1 MLKAVSTMIREIEL
15 KYRLPDKAAFERLK
29 SAMEKPISTVTQVNS
44 FFDTPDLALRAK
56 YLAIRVRK
64 AGLKTL
70 LTIKAKP
77 AKNSEPK
84 DVSIR
89 YEYEREVSAK
99 QAKIPLTSLRRFR
112 KDTSREQSKTRE
124 FLLTQINNILDGRS
138 VSKVGSFSNRRT
150 SIPLQ
155 VGKYSLTAELDET
168 DFGTGE
174 IDYEIELE
182 LPENLIDEGRKTLEK
197 LFKIGE
203 IEATPAK
210 GKAERFFKLLTA
222 ARLTK

>member
-1 MLKAVSTMIREIEL
+1 MIREIEL
-15 KYRLPDKAAFERLK
+15 KYRLPNKAAFERLK
-29 SAMEKPISTVTQVNS
+29 SVMDKPISTVTQINS
-44 FFDTPDLALRAK
+44 FFDTPDLALREK

-64 AGLKTL
+64 AGAKTL

-77 AKNSEPK
+77 AKNGEPK

-89 YEYEREVSAK
+89 YEYEREISAA

-112 KDTSREQSKTRE
+112 KDGSREQAKTRE
-124 FLLTQINNILDGRS
+124 FLLTQINDILDKRS

-155 VGKYSLTAELDET
+155 VGNHSLIAELDET

-182 LPENLIDEGRKTLEK
+182 LPENLINEGRKSLEK
-197 LFKIGE
+197 LFKIAK
-203 IEATPAK
+203 IEVTPAK

-222 ARLTK
+222 SRLTS